1 MRVEETKVFKFEE
14 LSEEAKEVARE
25 WYKSCMDND
34 FYYESEQIKED
45 FKYELEKL
53 GYPTNEIEFSLNHSQ
68 GDGVAFYGHID
79 DDDMEAIVK
88 RSNIDKKLFDKIK
101 DEGFTIFGDIERNQ
115 FGWHY
120 SHWNTMKVEI
130 ESDDIDLMVEDI
142 FELDREDDEKEYY
155 NKVDEIEDML
165 NELETFVSD
174 EIKEASKNLESLGYK
189 MIEDFYSNERIDE
202 IIIINEYEFTEDG
215 SRW

>member
-1 MRVEETKVFKFEE
+1 MCIRD
-14 LSEEAKEVARE
+14 S
-25 WYKSCMDND
+25 
-34 FYYESEQIKED
+34 
-45 FKYELEKL
+45 
-53 GYPTNEIEFSLNHSQ
+53 HSQ

-101 DEGFTIFGDIERNQ
+101 DEGFTIFGNIERNQ

-120 SHWNTMKVEI
+120 SHWNTMEVEI

-155 NKVDEIEDML
+155 NKIDEIEDML
-165 NELETFVSD
+165 NELYTFISD
-174 EIKEASKNLESLGYK
+174 EIKSVSKQLEETGY
-189 MIEDFYSNERIDE
+189 E
-202 IIIINEYEFTEDG
+202 IIDWYYADEQVEESIISNEYEFTEDG
-215 SRW
+215 NRSVSYTHLTLPTKRIV